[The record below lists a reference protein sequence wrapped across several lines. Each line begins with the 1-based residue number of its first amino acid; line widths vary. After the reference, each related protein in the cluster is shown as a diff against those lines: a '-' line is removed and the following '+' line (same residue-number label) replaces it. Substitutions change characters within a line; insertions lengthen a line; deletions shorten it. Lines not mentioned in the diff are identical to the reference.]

1 MSPGKKLSC
10 RFSEALGPDH
20 GAAAITWGPTE
31 NTAYWGQYFLGF
43 DNTTQV
49 WPGKNK
55 VSARFV
61 LDKIAQI
68 LNKIIVMG
76 RFLFI
81 LALIVLQ
88 AALAGSAVAAPK
100 ILSRDGSLVIE
111 NPGSKSAKKSPASE
125 DTLYELL
132 GKEVQVYIFNKKTR
146 VWPQMHG
153 SYSRT
158 PFRGTLTLQ
167 DPQLEALI
175 HKYAQI
181 YGVDPSLVRAV
192 MRHESGFKT
201 TAVSPKGAQGL
212 MQLMPGTA
220 ALMGVKNPFDPEQ
233 NIAGG
238 VGYLRRCLDRFQH
251 NVPLA
256 VAAYNAGPESVARCG
271 TIPPYQETQVF
282 VNNVMGTYA
291 GPNQMKNAGPGN
303 GKATVP
309 PPGQGAKSRHK
320 NSKSEDL
327 QAEESPEPPRRRHR
341 PKIIE
346 VRSLK
351 AKAKDVAAE

>member
-1 MSPGKKLSC
+1 M
-10 RFSEALGPDH
+10 
-20 GAAAITWGPTE
+20 
-31 NTAYWGQYFLGF
+31 
-43 DNTTQV
+43 
-49 WPGKNK
+49 
-55 VSARFV
+55 
-61 LDKIAQI
+61 
-68 LNKIIVMG
+68 LNKNNNM
-76 RFLFI
+76 RRYLFI
-81 LALIVLQ
+81 LAVIVLT
-88 AALAGSAVAAPK
+88 AALAGFAVAATK
-100 ILSRDGSLVIE
+100 ILSRDGNLVID
-111 NPGSKSAKKSPASE
+111 NPGSKPAKKNSGSE

-132 GKEVQVYIFNKKTR
+132 GQEVQVYIFNKKTR
-146 VWPQMHG
+146 VWPQVFRNSG
-153 SYSRT
+153 QS
-158 PFRGTLTLQ
+158 PFRGNLTPK

-192 MRHESGFKT
+192 MRHESGFNS

-220 ALMGVKNPFDPEQ
+220 ALMGVKNPLDPEQ

-291 GPNQMKNAGPGN
+291 GPTQMTNPAPGN
-303 GKATVP
+303 SKAAVPAPGKGV
-309 PPGQGAKSRHK
+309 KSRHK
-320 NSKSEDL
+320 DSKSEDL
-327 QAEESPEPPRRRHR
+327 QAEKSPDPPRRRPR

-346 VRSLK
+346 VRSFK
-351 AKAKDVAAE
+351 AKSKNAAAE

>member
-1 MSPGKKLSC
+1 M
-10 RFSEALGPDH
+10 RR
-20 GAAAITWGPTE
+20 
-31 NTAYWGQYFLGF
+31 Y
-43 DNTTQV
+43 
-49 WPGKNK
+49 
-55 VSARFV
+55 
-61 LDKIAQI
+61 
-68 LNKIIVMG
+68 
-76 RFLFI
+76 LFI
-81 LALIVLQ
+81 LAVILLQ

-111 NPGSKSAKKSPASE
+111 NPDAKPAKKNPGSE

-132 GKEVQVYIFNKKTR
+132 GQEVQVYIFNKKTR
-146 VWPQMHG
+146 VWPQVYG
-153 SYSRT
+153 NSGQT
-158 PFRGTLTLQ
+158 PFRGTLTLK

-238 VGYLRRCLDRFQH
+238 VGYLRHCLDRFQH

-271 TIPPYQETQVF
+271 AIPPYQETQVF
-282 VNNVMGTYA
+282 VNNVMGAYA
-291 GPNQMKNAGPGN
+291 GPTQMKNAAPGT
-303 GKATVP
+303 GKAAAP
-309 PPGQGAKSRHK
+309 PPGKAAKSRHK
-320 NSKSEDL
+320 GSKSEDL
-327 QAEESPEPPRRRHR
+327 QAEKSPDPPRRRPHA
-341 PKIIE
+341 KIIE
-346 VRSLK
+346 VRSSK
-351 AKAKDVAAE
+351 AKSKDIAAE